1 MTRASR
7 CERAVRGWISG
18 NSCKNVRF
26 VRFTPPLTTIRNE
39 TFFRVDEGWRCW
51 QAARGWL
58 CLTDAQRY
66 YTTLQF
72 WQVPGTADGC
82 IPKWGRVS
90 GYLWGVTLCPSA
102 RYSGQPQIWDAPRQM
117 GCIQDIWRASRP
129 ILSARRGA
137 GETPAIPRGYAIILD
152 ARRLGPRKQLTVTF
166 PIVEVAASRSCLFS
180 FLRIYL
186 PCGISPKRKR
196 ESPTSSHRVES
207 EPS

>member
-1 MTRASR
+1 MQK
-7 CERAVRGWISG
+7 CPL
-18 NSCKNVRF
+18 CPLYPP
-26 VRFTPPLTTIRNE
+26 PPLITIRNE

-51 QAARGWL
+51 QAAKGWL

-66 YTTLQF
+66 YTTFLF
-72 WQVPGTADGC
+72 GGC
-82 IPKWGRVS
+82 Q
-90 GYLWGVTLCPSA
+90 A
-102 RYSGQPQIWDAPRQM
+102 RQM
-117 GCIQDIWRASRP
+117 GASQNGGEFLATSGELHCVPQPATLDNPKSGMHPGRWGIQDIWRASRP
-129 ILSARRGA
+129 ILSATRGA